1 MTDCQL
7 KFWEIDSNFV
17 MKKPTQA
24 DVARLA
30 NVSRATVSFVV
41 NSKDT
46 KSVPISEETRK
57 RVLNAVD
64 TLGYVVNAGAQALRS
79 GDTKTIGVMLP
90 IYENPFFW
98 EILNGISLEANESGY
113 KVLLANSALDDEQ
126 ASQTVSELAEQ
137 RVDGLIFMIEFE
149 SLPGQIMEQLRNT
162 THPIVE
168 ISSSFSEFDLI
179 QQGYGEAT
187 KALIAHLVE
196 QGHRRIGFVY
206 GVHKP
211 EQGLD
216 RLDAYRQTLKEMNM
230 PLDENLILQCGPS
243 MQDGYEA
250 AHHLLQQ
257 SNRPTAL
264 IGLNDLLGMAIIR
277 AATDLGLKI
286 PEDLSV
292 AGFDDIPFSS
302 FVVPRL
308 TTIASNPEQNGRDA
322 VQLLLKRLKEPA
334 RPHEVI
340 TAGWELIV
348 RESTGSAPSI

>member
-1 MTDCQL
+1 
-7 KFWEIDSNFV
+7 
-17 MKKPTQA
+17 
-24 DVARLA
+24 
-30 NVSRATVSFVV
+30 
-41 NSKDT
+41 
-46 KSVPISEETRK
+46 
-57 RVLNAVD
+57 
-64 TLGYVVNAGAQALRS
+64 
-79 GDTKTIGVMLP
+79 MLP

-149 SLPGQIMEQLRNT
+149 SLPNQIMEQLRKS

-179 QQGYGEAT
+179 QQGYSEAT
-187 KALIAHLVE
+187 KALLSHLFE
-196 QGHRRIGFVY
+196 RGHRRIGFVY

-216 RLDAYRQTLKEMNM
+216 RLNAYRQTLEEMNIA
-230 PLDENLILQCGPS
+230 LDENLIIQCGPS
-243 MQDGYEA
+243 MEDGYEA
-250 AHHLLQQ
+250 AYHLLQQ
-257 SNRPTAL
+257 SSRPTAL
-264 IGLNDLLGMAIIR
+264 ITLNDLLGMATIR
-277 AATDLGLKI
+277 AAADLGLRI

-292 AGFDDIPFSS
+292 AGFDDIPFAR

-308 TTIASNPEQNGRDA
+308 TTIASNPERNGRDA
-322 VQLLLKRLKEPA
+322 VQLLLKRLKEPD